1 MRVLVTGH
9 LGYIGTVM
17 VPTLLERGHEVVG
30 LDSDLFRACSF
41 DETAIV
47 PIPQLIKDVRDT
59 TLADLDGF
67 EAVIHLANLSNDPL
81 GNINPD
87 LTYDINHVGSVRL
100 AELARDA
107 GVSRF
112 LFSSSCS
119 LYGAAGQSA
128 VTESAP
134 FNPVTPY
141 GKAKVTAERDI
152 ALLAT
157 DDFSPTFLRNAT
169 AYGVSPRFR
178 FDLVVN
184 NLTAWALATGK
195 VHLKSDGTPWRPL
208 VHIRDIISAF
218 VATLEAPRDVIHN
231 EAFNVGISSENYQIR
246 DIAKIVGEVVPGCTI
261 EIADGAS
268 PDKRSYQVDFSKI
281 ESMLPGYAPE
291 WTARKGVDEVY
302 QTLRSRNVSVD
313 EFEGPRYR
321 RIKSI
326 QNLLS
331 DGSLSTDLR
340 WTSLTTS

>member
-1 MRVLVTGH
+1 MKVLLTGH

-17 VPTLLERGHEVVG
+17 VPALIERGHEVTGV
-30 LDSDLFRACSF
+30 DSDLFRACSF
-41 DETAIV
+41 DEEAIV
-47 PIPQLIKDVRDT
+47 PVKQLIKDVRDLT
-59 TLADLDGF
+59 EEDLRGHD
-67 EAVIHLANLSNDPL
+67 AVIHLANLSNDPL
-81 GNINPD
+81 GNLNPD

-100 AELARDA
+100 AELASSVGIR
-107 GVSRF
+107 RF

-119 LYGAAGQSA
+119 LYGAAGESS
-128 VTESAP
+128 VTEEAE

-141 GKAKVTAERDI
+141 GKAKVMAEQDI
-152 ALLAT
+152 SLLAT
-157 DDFSPTFLRNAT
+157 DDFSPTFFRNAT

-184 NLTAWALATGK
+184 NLTAWALATGR

-218 VATLEAPRDVIHN
+218 VEVLEAPREDIHN
-231 EAFNVGISSENYQIR
+231 EAFNVGSTSENYQIR
-246 DIAKIVGEVVPGCTI
+246 DIAKIVQEVVPGCTL

-281 ESMLPGYAPE
+281 SRVLPGFKPV
-291 WTARKGVDEVY
+291 WTVRKGVEEVY
-302 QTLRSRNVSVD
+302 ETLKNRSISVD

-326 QNLLS
+326 ENLLA
-331 DGSLSTDLR
+331 DGSLTRDLR
-340 WTSLTTS
+340 WASLATS

>member
-1 MRVLVTGH
+1 MKVLVTGH

-17 VPTLLERGHEVVG
+17 VPVLLDRGHEVTG
-30 LDSDLFRACSF
+30 IDSDLFRACSF
-41 DETAIV
+41 DEDSIV
-47 PIPQLIKDVRDT
+47 PVNQLIKDVRDIT
-59 TLADLDGF
+59 EAELRGYD
-67 EAVIHLANLSNDPL
+67 AVIHLANLSNDPL
-81 GNINPD
+81 GNLNAN

-100 AELARDA
+100 AERAKNA
-107 GVSRF
+107 GVERF

-119 LYGAAGQSA
+119 LYGAAGESS
-128 VTESAP
+128 VTEKAS

-141 GKAKVTAERDI
+141 GKAKVMAEEDI
-152 ALLAT
+152 SLLAS
-157 DDFSPTFLRNAT
+157 DDFSPTFFRNAT

-218 VATLEAPRDVIHN
+218 AEALEAPREAIHN
-231 EAFNVGISSENYQIR
+231 EAFNVGSTAENYQIR
-246 DIAKIVGEVVPGCTI
+246 DIARIVQEVVPDCTL

-281 ESMLPGYAPE
+281 QRALPGFDPQ
-291 WTARKGVDEVY
+291 WTVRKGVEEVY
-302 QTLRSRNVSVD
+302 NTLKDRSISVD

-326 QNLLS
+326 ENLLA
-331 DGSLSTDLR
+331 DGSLTSDLR
-340 WTSLTTS
+340 WAALATS